1 MDKYYLGGI
10 FSINSIFHFL
20 IPMGLGYFLNG
31 KWKYGVLILIAF
43 ELFENLSGYTLI
55 IYNWEIITPE
65 PIINI
70 ISDLI
75 IGIVG
80 LFVGYKVKL
89 RRFQKLNMQ

>member
-10 FSINSIFHFL
+10 LSINSIFHFL
-20 IPMGLGYFLNG
+20 IPMGLGYFLKG
-31 KWKYGVLILIAF
+31 KWKYGILILIAF

-75 IGIVG
+75 IGAVG
-80 LFVGYKVKL
+80 LFVGYKIRL
-89 RRFQKLNMQ
+89 RKSQKLDMQ